1 MEKESDEK
9 IVYGM
14 DIEDA
19 KCESKYLYILVQEKL
34 ANFFYNSS
42 MDDRFLKFDILTNEL
57 DVLRTKIFEVKE
69 QSKYYLTFSK

>member
-1 MEKESDEK
+1 MEKEIDEK

-19 KCESKYLYILVQEKL
+19 KYESKYLYIIVQEKL

-69 QSKYYLTFSK
+69 QSKFN

>member
-19 KCESKYLYILVQEKL
+19 KYESKYLYIIVQEK
-34 ANFFYNSS
+34 
-42 MDDRFLKFDILTNEL
+42 
-57 DVLRTKIFEVKE
+57 
-69 QSKYYLTFSK
+69 